1 MENVDEMKTTTEV
14 KCVYNGRLEVP
25 TASGVETPECGHWD
39 PARFQWRSV
48 RVFLDDGGLR
58 FWNNLISILDIATV
72 DIEPESGTSRLVL
85 VHMDQAFPTLS
96 SPFPPFFKSTLFFQN
111 SAPPGQTSLVLR
123 IPAQL
128 AEEPSD
134 YGDLLT
140 GLLLLQ
146 KTAAFLGGLR
156 PMFRRLRDQAI
167 CADEVRNE
175 FLAFQLREGALTR
188 PDTGALAE
196 QFLQSLPADRA
207 HVLRAGFLQRDCSVL
222 EEAVAYVP
230 VVVYEHLR
238 AALPLLPQ
246 LSVDPT
252 KYRVWRQAFLHANA
266 DNPELCECLSSPA
279 RSPRSPSR
287 ARVLAEVARATRRP
301 DLGSDT
307 KTGEASV
314 KPNLQT
320 PASIHMGVPLPLRF
334 PEVLPFKLSAGGC
347 RIAKGRT
354 YRCEDAYFL
363 LEREGAFGVFDG
375 VGSWAAEGIDAS
387 KFSTALAH
395 ACSALAQEHLQPG
408 AVSSRFA
415 RLNVNLRA
423 RELLGEAHARVR
435 RESPLAWGSSTA
447 VVGVFDSYLGQLGV
461 ACLGDSVL
469 TVLRRQMMPRQLQF
483 MAGGARATTAAQI
496 LSTSPSQVPRLI
508 RKIRYRSLE
517 QRWSNGAPYQ
527 LSNLPPEHEW
537 DKLREQGFERFVE
550 VLQRIDN
557 VGDSAD
563 MARGPAQPLVMHP
576 GDLILL
582 YSDGVADNL
591 FDKEIEV
598 FASLAISPEEA
609 VAMGLGRDACTKAQD
624 VADMICKLARRRAAD
639 RAFDKPFVPGPPGAR
654 HVPPGRGDASSAAA
668 RRGAKRDDISCVAI
682 WVEGLPD
689 PSFES
694 CKSSA
699 PTSTSECVSA
709 PPPEACVASTTVSE
723 ESTGFA
729 VVTPPQPEEPQPPP
743 DVSAP
748 EPESGREPP
757 VGEPGPCAAGFS
769 PTTSNASVPEENE
782 EEKARGAPKVD
793 EATKTSFAEMR
804 AGSRI
809 PLPPRGG
816 GETPAAKAEKAS
828 SRSAAEAR
836 VVSVSQ
842 AARRMSFRRAP
853 QRPMSASHIPLPL
866 ATSGARPRELRR
878 SRTFGVVSGHLAGVA
893 RAKKCQDSCANVSSQ
908 AQGQSDSGQ
917 RSKPEAGPAQA
928 ADATPTKLP
937 HAVASRVG
945 ALPSGESDSVSAPPQ
960 SPGKAARRRGVA
972 GRTPLGEKAPVSGD
986 RDPSENPVA
995 PAKRLAGAARG
1006 TAPADSVNGTA
1017 CAPQA
1022 AVSRG
1027 PSCTHSPQKG
1037 VSRILARMTERNTR
1051 GAHNSQLAKG
1061 LTEAASLSRKRQA
1074 TSPPSPVREPAK
1086 KIQKLT
1092 AAASDSVCK
1101 PNASSPLPGDSTVSG
1116 GDAGT
1121 PVAGRPE
1128 AGPGVR
1134 TPHATPLPADLPA
1147 HLARPR
1153 QTDGVEASEKRDA
1166 TRRGAATSVERINGE
1181 TRKCALTEMSKS
1193 EKEGRSGE
1201 ACEDG
1206 RVVESSGA
1214 EEGAKSMRKR
1224 RCVDRTSTRGCAT
1237 SARSART
1244 QASVLAGKETS
1255 HPARAPPAARA
1266 HSPVKQKDLIPST
1279 SRCML
1284 SHPVASGLSQ
1294 KNPETNGNPEQRP
1307 ASVTTPGTLPPV
1319 A

>member
-1 MENVDEMKTTTEV
+1 MENVDEMNTTTEV

-25 TASGVETPECGHWD
+25 TASGVETPECGQWD

-72 DIEPESGTSRLVL
+72 DIEPASESSRLVL

-96 SPFPPFFKSTLFFQN
+96 SPFPPFFRSSLFFPS

-123 IPAQL
+123 IPTNV
-128 AEEPSD
+128 AEGPSD

-175 FLAFQLREGALTR
+175 FLAFQLRESALTR

-207 HVLRAGFLQRDCSVL
+207 QVLRAGFLQRDCSVL

-287 ARVLAEVARATRRP
+287 ARLLAEVARATRP
-301 DLGSDT
+301 ALGGDT
-307 KTGEASV
+307 KTGETPV

-320 PASIHMGVPLPLRF
+320 PASIHMGVPLPLRL

-387 KFSTALAH
+387 RFSTALAH

-423 RELLGEAHARVR
+423 RELLGEAHSRVR
-435 RESPLAWGSSTA
+435 RENPSAWGSSTA

-469 TVLRRQMMPRQLQF
+469 TVLRRQMMPKQLQF
-483 MAGGARATTAAQI
+483 MAAGARATTAAQI
-496 LSTSPSQVPRLI
+496 LSASPSQVPRLI

-537 DKLREQGFERFVE
+537 DALRDQGFERFVE

-694 CKSSA
+694 CKASV
-699 PTSTSECVSA
+699 PTSTSDGGAS
-709 PPPEACVASTTVSE
+709 PPTEACAASTTVSE
-723 ESTGFA
+723 ESTGVA
-729 VVTPPQPEEPQPPP
+729 VATPPQREEPQPPP
-743 DVSAP
+743 DISAP
-748 EPESGREPP
+748 APESGGEPP
-757 VGEPGPCAAGFS
+757 VGELGSCEADFS
-769 PTTSNASVPEENE
+769 PRVSSASVPEENE
-782 EEKARGAPKVD
+782 EEKAHVEPKVD
-793 EATKTSFAEMR
+793 EATKSSFAEMR

-816 GETPAAKAEKAS
+816 GETPVAKTETAS
-828 SRSAAEAR
+828 SRSTAEAR
-836 VVSVSQ
+836 GVSVSRP
-842 AARRMSFRRAP
+842 APRLSCRRAP
-853 QRPMSASHIPLPL
+853 QRP
-866 ATSGARPRELRR
+866 
-878 SRTFGVVSGHLAGVA
+878 
-893 RAKKCQDSCANVSSQ
+893 
-908 AQGQSDSGQ
+908 AQGQSNSGR
-917 RSKPEAGPAQA
+917 RSHPEAGSAHA
-928 ADATPTKLP
+928 TAATPTKLP
-937 HAVASRVG
+937 HAAASRVG
-945 ALPSGESDSVSAPPQ
+945 ALPSGESESVRVPPQ
-960 SPGKAARRRGVA
+960 SPGKAARRRGVP
-972 GRTPLGEKAPVSGD
+972 GGTLLGEKAPVSGD
-986 RDPSENPVA
+986 SDPSEKPAA
-995 PAKRLAGAARG
+995 PAKRLSGAARG
-1006 TAPADSVNGTA
+1006 AAPVDSVNGTA
-1017 CAPQA
+1017 CTPPA
-1022 AVSRG
+1022 AASRVL
-1027 PSCTHSPQKG
+1027 SCTHSPQKG
-1037 VSRILARMTERNTR
+1037 VSRVLTRLAERSTR
-1051 GAHNSQLAKG
+1051 GAHSAQLAKR
-1061 LTEAASLSRKRQA
+1061 LEAAPLSRKRQA
-1074 TSPPSPVREPAK
+1074 TSPPSPVRVPAK
-1086 KIQKLT
+1086 KIQKPA
-1092 AAASDSVCK
+1092 AAASDSVYK

-1116 GDAGT
+1116 DDAGT
-1121 PVAGRPE
+1121 PGAGRPE
-1128 AGPGVR
+1128 AGPGVC
-1134 TPHATPLPADLPA
+1134 PPQATPPPADLPR

-1153 QTDGVEASEKRDA
+1153 QTEGVAASEPRDA
-1166 TRRGAATSVERINGE
+1166 GRREAATSVERINGE
-1181 TRKCALTEMSKS
+1181 TRKFALTEMSKS
-1193 EKEGRSGE
+1193 DEEGRTGE

-1206 RVVESSGA
+1206 RVVESVA

-1224 RCVDRTSTRGCAT
+1224 RCVVDRASTRGCSAT
-1237 SARSART
+1237 ARSART
-1244 QASVLAGKETS
+1244 PASVLAGKETS
-1255 HPARAPPAARA
+1255 LPARVPPAARA
-1266 HSPVKQKDLIPST
+1266 HSPVRQKDLIPST

-1294 KNPETNGNPEQRP
+1294 KNSETNGKPEQRP
-1307 ASVTTPGTLPPV
+1307 ASVATPGTLPPV